1 MRRVGSWFGVSPRA
15 TRLLALI
22 AGADPR
28 VRTAFRAA
36 LRRQPYFGAP
46 PSRPEVICVEDIA
59 PAIARAEAAIRRA
72 QATPS
77 VVVFDGT
84 GSEAVTGSQRV
95 AALTAADA
103 ERVLRTDSI
112 LVLDEYAFNH
122 PAGRLDHFLGLLEG
136 QAFTR
141 PTLTKRG
148 IVGRLA
154 VALFAPV
161 ILVGVFAAGMGVGR
175 AEARPTA
182 DPARSEPVPTVE
194 RPARLH
200 TPRTRR

>member
-1 MRRVGSWFGVSPRA
+1 M
-15 TRLLALI
+15 I

-59 PAIARAEAAIRRA
+59 PAIARAEAAIRRS
-72 QATPS
+72 QETPVPPP
-77 VVVFDGT
+77 VVVFDST
-84 GSEAVTGSQRV
+84 GSGAVTGSQRV
-95 AALTAADA
+95 AALTAAEA
-103 ERVLRTDSI
+103 ERVLRADSI
-112 LVLDEYAFNH
+112 LILDEYAFKY
-122 PAGRLDHFLGLLEG
+122 PAGRLDHFLSLLGDGPAVARPGL
-136 QAFTR
+136 TR
-141 PTLTKRG
+141 RG

-175 AEARPTA
+175 AEARPTTKA
-182 DPARSEPVPTVE
+182 PASDPDPRAERPVPRT
-194 RPARLH
+194 

>member
-1 MRRVGSWFGVSPRA
+1 M
-15 TRLLALI
+15 I

-46 PSRPEVICVEDIA
+46 PSRPEVLCVEDIA

-72 QATPS
+72 QETPA

-122 PAGRLDHFLGLLEG
+122 PAGRLDHFLGLLGEG
-136 QAFTR
+136 HSFTR

-182 DPARSEPVPTVE
+182 DSARSAPAPTVE
-194 RPARLH
+194 RPARLQ
-200 TPRTRR
+200 TLRTRR

>member
-1 MRRVGSWFGVSPRA
+1 M
-15 TRLLALI
+15 I

-46 PSRPEVICVEDIA
+46 PSRPEVLCVEDIA
-59 PAIARAEAAIRRA
+59 PAIARAEAAIRRT
-72 QATPS
+72 QGTPVPPP
-77 VVVFDGT
+77 VVTFDGT
-84 GSEAVTGSQRV
+84 VTGSQRV
-95 AALTAADA
+95 PTLTAADA

-112 LVLDEYAFNH
+112 LVLDEYAFKY
-122 PAGRLDHFLGLLEG
+122 PAGRLDHFLSLLGEGGPSVSRPGL
-136 QAFTR
+136 TR
-141 PTLTKRG
+141 RG

-175 AEARPTA
+175 AEARPTTKAAAA
-182 DPARSEPVPTVE
+182 DPAPQAE
-194 RPARLH
+194 RPVRVGA
-200 TPRTRR
+200 PGTRR